1 VTKHPKHTDGP
12 EMDQPIPD
20 ATIEWLDTL
29 CKHSVQTLRRTGET
43 AGVVAELVCTSC
55 GTVVE
60 QVTLRAWRR
69 QGSVND
75 RRHSTR

>member
-1 VTKHPKHTDGP
+1 MTKHPKHSDGP

-20 ATIEWLDTL
+20 TTIEWMESP
-29 CKHSVQTLRRTGET
+29 CKHQVQTLRRTGET
-43 AGVVAELVCTSC
+43 IGVVAELVCTSC

-60 QVTLRAWRR
+60 GVTLRAWRR

-75 RRHSTR
+75 RRHTAR